1 MKYAELN
8 TYKYFF
14 ILLLRKK
21 TNKQKTPKK
30 IQTNNKTK
38 FGEQNRDQRAG
49 TEKLHVSTKK
59 IKASGSKIIEEIEKN
74 V

>member
-30 IQTNNKTK
+30 PQTLLPPLQDSFLKAN
-38 FGEQNRDQRAG
+38 Q
-49 TEKLHVSTKK
+49 K
-59 IKASGSKIIEEIEKN
+59 IVKNIYKRLQIERQSHYISF
-74 V
+74 